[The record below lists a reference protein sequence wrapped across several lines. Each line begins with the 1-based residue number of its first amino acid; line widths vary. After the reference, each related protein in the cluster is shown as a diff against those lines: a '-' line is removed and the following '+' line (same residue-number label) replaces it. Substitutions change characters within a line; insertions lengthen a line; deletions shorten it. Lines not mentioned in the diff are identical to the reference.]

1 MGAKENDPASRDRP
15 PPAIAPQVK
24 KESAM
29 SLPYPNDRARARQ
42 DQGEQ
47 PYKDAREALG
57 QTSSELQARAEEF
70 GEEHLRESDEERA
83 ERLRVEA
90 NERLRAVSTSNE

>member
-1 MGAKENDPASRDRP
+1 
-15 PPAIAPQVK
+15 
-24 KESAM
+24 M

-42 DQGEQ
+42 DRGDQ
-47 PYKDAREALG
+47 PYQDAREALG
-57 QTSSELQARAEEF
+57 QKDAELQARAEEF

-90 NERLRAVSTSNE
+90 NERLRNVSNNNE